1 MNDEV
6 YFEEFIR
13 AYATKGLLIDTNVL
27 LLYLIGQHDPAY
39 IPVYKRTQKYTPDDY
54 SILCRFVRPFQRL
67 IMTPQILAEVH
78 NLSQSVQ
85 KSRVRKYFAT
95 LVHLLRPATEYYVE
109 KNVLLENSKLPQFGF
124 TDLSIL
130 ETARTQKV
138 GVLTDDLAAA
148 GMLQKARCGVVNF
161 NHLRQYCWF
170 G

>member
-13 AYATKGLLIDTNVL
+13 AYATKGLLIDTNAL

-39 IPVYKRTQKYTPDDY
+39 IPVYKRTRKYNLDDFT
-54 SILCRFVRPFQRL
+54 ILSQFVRPFRRL
-67 IMTPQILAEVH
+67 ITTLQILAEIH

-85 KSRVRKYFAT
+85 ESRVRKYFET
-95 LVHLLRPATEYYVE
+95 LVHVLRPATEYYVE
-109 KNVLLENSKLPQFGF
+109 KSVLLENSKLPRFGF

-130 ETARTQKV
+130 ETARSQKV
-138 GVLTDDLAAA
+138 GALTDDFAAA
-148 GMLQKARCGVVNF
+148 GLLEKAHCGVVNF
-161 NHLRQYCWF
+161 THLRQYNWF